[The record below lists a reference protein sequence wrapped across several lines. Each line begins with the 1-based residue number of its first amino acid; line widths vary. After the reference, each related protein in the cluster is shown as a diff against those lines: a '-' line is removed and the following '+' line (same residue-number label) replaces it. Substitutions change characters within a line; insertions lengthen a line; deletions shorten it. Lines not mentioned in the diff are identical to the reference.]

1 MTTLLELN
9 NVTKIFSG
17 ARGRRIWA
25 VDKVSFFLS
34 KEEPRIISL
43 VGESGSGKTTIA
55 RMILGLLPPTDGEIS
70 FGGKNIYSMSKD
82 EWQEY
87 RREVQAVFQDPYGIY
102 NPFYRVDRVL
112 EIPIRKFNLASS
124 KEESEK
130 LITEALE
137 AVGLRPKDVI
147 GRYPHQLSGGE
158 RQRIMLA
165 RLYLLKPK
173 LIIADEPISMI
184 DVALRAL
191 FLNILLDFKNK
202 YGISCIFIT
211 HDLSSAYYLG
221 EDLIILYRG
230 RIVEKGKTEE
240 ILDNPYHPYTK
251 LLIKALLPPD
261 PDKRILTSIES
272 DVRLK
277 EDTVKYGENLCLF
290 ADRCPSS
297 IDICRKE
304 NPVFIKINENHE
316 VRCFLYAYKS

>member
-1 MTTLLELN
+1 MATLLELN

-17 ARGRRIWA
+17 ARGRRIRA
-25 VDKVSFFLS
+25 VDRVSFSLS
-34 KEEPRIISL
+34 REEPRIISL

-55 RMILGLLPPTDGEIS
+55 RMILGLLPPTEGAIYFS
-70 FGGKNIYSMSKD
+70 GQNIYSMSKD
-82 EWQEY
+82 EWKEY

-112 EIPIRKFNLASS
+112 EIPIRKFNLANS
-124 KEESEK
+124 KEESQK
-130 LITEALE
+130 LIIEALE

-202 YGISCIFIT
+202 YGI
-211 HDLSSAYYLG
+211 
-221 EDLIILYRG
+221 
-230 RIVEKGKTEE
+230 
-240 ILDNPYHPYTK
+240 
-251 LLIKALLPPD
+251 
-261 PDKRILTSIES
+261 
-272 DVRLK
+272 
-277 EDTVKYGENLCLF
+277 
-290 ADRCPSS
+290 
-297 IDICRKE
+297 
-304 NPVFIKINENHE
+304 
-316 VRCFLYAYKS
+316 

>member
-1 MTTLLELN
+1 MSALLELN
-9 NVTKIFSG
+9 NVTKVFSG
-17 ARGRRIWA
+17 ARGRKIRA
-25 VDKVSFFLS
+25 VDKVSFSLS
-34 KEEPRIISL
+34 KERPQIISL

-55 RMILGLLPPTDGEIS
+55 RMILGLLSPSEGDIYFS
-70 FGGKNIYSMSKD
+70 GKSIYLMGKE
-82 EWQEY
+82 EWKEY

-112 EIPIRKFNLASS
+112 EIPIRKFNLAKS
-124 KEESEK
+124 KDDVQK
-130 LITEALE
+130 LIYEALE
-137 AVGLRPKDVI
+137 AVGLRPKDVV
-147 GRYPHQLSGGE
+147 GKYPHQLSGGE
-158 RQRIMLA
+158 RQRVMLS

-221 EDLIILYRG
+221 EDLIILYKG
-230 RIVEKGKTEE
+230 RIVESGKTNE

-261 PDKRILTSIES
+261 PDKRILSSIES
-272 DVRLK
+272 DIRLREDVSSFK
-277 EDTVKYGENLCLF
+277 ENSCLF

-297 IDICRKE
+297 MSICRE
-304 NPVFIKINENHE
+304 EIPIVIKINENHK
-316 VRCFLYAYKS
+316 VSCFLYYDKR